1 VRFCQSFP
9 VTILFRIERKRRL
22 IRSEFD
28 PNDVE
33 LCLKMTQKQPN
44 FALKTSAKRRF
55 SVVIFDMD
63 GTLTEELLDFAK
75 IREEIGA
82 PEKSPILE
90 FINGLQATEQARAHA
105 ILHRHEMA
113 AAEVCQVRDGA
124 VETLAALQVAGIRT
138 ALLTRNSAACA
149 RSVLGRHGLKL
160 EVVATR
166 EDLPHKPHRD
176 AIWNILRQ
184 FAGGNGEAEKLGEQ
198 TLMVGDY
205 LYDVQTA
212 ANAGVASA
220 LLCARAE
227 LPAFAGQATYVVRHL
242 SEVVEIAVGG
252 ENGHG

>member
-1 VRFCQSFP
+1 
-9 VTILFRIERKRRL
+9 
-22 IRSEFD
+22 
-28 PNDVE
+28 
-33 LCLKMTQKQPN
+33 MTQKHPISN
-44 FALKTSAKRRF
+44 PKHTPKPRF

-75 IREEIGA
+75 IRQEIGA

-90 FINGLQATEQARAHA
+90 FINGLHAAEQARAHA

-113 AAEVCQVRDGA
+113 AAEVCLVRDGA
-124 VETLAALQVAGIRT
+124 AETLAALKLAGIRT

-149 RSVLGRHGLKL
+149 RSVLQRHGLKL
-160 EVVATR
+160 DVVATR

-176 AIWNILRQ
+176 AIWNILRK
-184 FAGGNGEAEKLGEQ
+184 FAGGNGEAEKLVEQ

-220 LLCARAE
+220 LLCAKPE
-227 LPAFAGQATYVVRHL
+227 LPAFAEQATYVVRHL
-242 SEVVEIAVGG
+242 REVVDIAVGG
-252 ENGHG
+252 ENGRE